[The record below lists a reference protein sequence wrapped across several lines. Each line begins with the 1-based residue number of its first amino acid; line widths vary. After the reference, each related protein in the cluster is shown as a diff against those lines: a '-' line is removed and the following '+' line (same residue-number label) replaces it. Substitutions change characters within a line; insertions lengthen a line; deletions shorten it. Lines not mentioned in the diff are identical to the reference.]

1 MHETRKNI
9 KLYTAAVEHLTGLF
23 YLSLFFF
30 LDLIPVEHLTGMYAA
45 NPATADVWEPLRK
58 ILEDGAQMKNH
69 LLGFVSQWC
78 EQTGLYNS
86 LSLLLVCSYSVVGN
100 EVEDFAQLQG

>member
-9 KLYTAAVEHLTGLF
+9 KLYTAA
-23 YLSLFFF
+23 
-30 LDLIPVEHLTGMYAA
+30 VEHLTGMYAA

-69 LLGFVSQWC
+69 LLGFVAQWC
-78 EQTGLYNS
+78 EQTGLYNA
-86 LSLLLVCSYSVVGN
+86 LSFLLVCLS
-100 EVEDFAQLQG
+100 AHILW